1 MLFGSVLRLCAQTCG
16 ATYITEFQ
24 YDLKKRTNWCN
35 LLRLDAYVPIGTKG
49 ILEFASIH
57 VYKTRPERIMS
68 GVVRGMA
75 ESSVP
80 VGSWL
85 WRGNPAGMNCCGD
98 RLHSLECASEC

>member
-1 MLFGSVLRLCAQTCG
+1 MSSVTV
-16 ATYITEFQ
+16 Y
-24 YDLKKRTNWCN
+24 
-35 LLRLDAYVPIGTKG
+35 
-49 ILEFASIH
+49 AS
-57 VYKTRPERIMS
+57 PES